1 MTNSEIIGLYDA
13 LTKISLN
20 NSLKFDAVTCFKLA
34 KNKRTIQ
41 PIMESIIEAR
51 QILFDK
57 YGTPKTAEEPEIF
70 IPKEKVPAFQEEYL
84 DLTNTKVQVELEKIP
99 IESFKDTK
107 LEMELMENLMP
118 IIEYKE

>member
-1 MTNSEIIGLYDA
+1 
-13 LTKISLN
+13 
-20 NSLKFDAVTCFKLA
+20 
-34 KNKRTIQ
+34 
-41 PIMESIIEAR
+41 MESIIEAR
-51 QILFDK
+51 RILFDK
-57 YGTPKTAEEPEIF
+57 YGTPKSAEEPEIF

-84 DLTNTKVQVELEKIP
+84 DLTNTKVQVDLEKIP

>member
-41 PIMESIIEAR
+41 PVMESIIEAR
-51 QILFDK
+51 RILFDK
-57 YGTPKTAEEPEIF
+57 YGTPKNTEEPEIF
-70 IPKEKVPAFQEEYL
+70 IPKEKVPAFQKEYL
-84 DLTNTKVQVELEKIP
+84 DLLNTKVQIELEKIS
-99 IESFKDTK
+99 IEALKDTK
-107 LEMELMENLMP
+107 LEMELIENLMP
-118 IIEYKE
+118 VID